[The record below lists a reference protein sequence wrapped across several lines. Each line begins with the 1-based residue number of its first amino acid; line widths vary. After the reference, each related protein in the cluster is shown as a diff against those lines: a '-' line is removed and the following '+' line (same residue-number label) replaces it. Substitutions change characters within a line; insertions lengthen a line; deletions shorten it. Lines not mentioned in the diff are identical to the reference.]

1 MGGLRLKKFNQIMKI
16 SLNPAEGEKIF
27 PDTEVSRN
35 GQLKGLKGARKSQ
48 SFHDR
53 QTFAFPQ

>member
-1 MGGLRLKKFNQIMKI
+1 MDGRTEINQIMKI